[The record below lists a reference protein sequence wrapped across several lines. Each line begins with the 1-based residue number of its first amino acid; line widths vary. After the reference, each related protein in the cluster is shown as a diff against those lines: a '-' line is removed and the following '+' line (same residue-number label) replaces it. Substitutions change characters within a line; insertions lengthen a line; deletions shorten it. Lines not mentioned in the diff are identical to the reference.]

1 MKTAIGIVLALL
13 IGGACR
19 YFKIPAPA
27 PPTLLGVLLIAGI
40 TAGYMLVD
48 WILK

>member
-19 YFKIPAPA
+19 YFKIPVPA

>member
-19 YFKIPAPA
+19 YFRIPVPA
-27 PPTLLGVLLIAGI
+27 PPSLMGVVLIAGI
-40 TAGYMLVD
+40 TAGYIAVD
-48 WILK
+48 WIVK